1 MNNDNRK
8 EAVALS
14 FDPSQGDAPK
24 VLAKGKGLIA
34 DNILKKA
41 EANDIPIQEDPN
53 LVQLLGQLD
62 LNESIPEE
70 LYQAV
75 AEVFAF
81 IYQLDK
87 KQGQLKVQKR

>member
-1 MNNDNRK
+1 MMNENRK

-14 FDPSQGDAPK
+14 FNPSESEAPK
-24 VLAKGKGLIA
+24 VLAKGKGLVA
-34 DNILKKA
+34 ANILEKA
-41 EANDIPIQEDPN
+41 QENAIPIQQDAS
-53 LVQLLGQLD
+53 LVQILGQLD

-87 KQGQLKVQKR
+87 KHGQELKEKH